1 MRRGPI
7 TVGAAAVAMAILFVA
22 CGNVSSD
29 SSSTEGGATAEGV
42 DAGDISAAADGR
54 PLPEQGD
61 PVEGDRR
68 VVYTARLRLR
78 VDDPRAS
85 ADEAADVAEEA
96 GGDLDSQSEDADDEV
111 QLTVRVPSDAFDE
124 VVDELI
130 SLGTLLDRTV
140 DTEDVTDQVVD
151 LEGRLANAQASVERL
166 RLLFDEAASVDQV
179 VAVEAALSEREAE
192 VEGLAGQ
199 LQVLEDQA
207 DRSTI
212 TVTFTREGEPEVNDD
227 IPGFLQG
234 LENGWIA
241 FRNVL
246 AVGVTVVGFLLPFL
260 LVAVPVG
267 LVLRW
272 WVRRQRRNR
281 PAQPTGSYA
290 HPQPA
295 PVPAASAPHPPSAS
309 TADESSSPTDPPG
322 P

>member
-1 MRRGPI
+1 MI
-7 TVGAAAVAMAILFVA
+7 ALAILLVG
-22 CGNVSSD
+22 CGGVSRD
-29 SSSTEGGATAEGV
+29 SSSSDGGGTAEGV
-42 DAGDISAAADGR
+42 DAQEVQAASDGR

-61 PVEGDRR
+61 PVVGDRR

-85 ADEAADVAEEA
+85 ADEAADIADEA

-111 QLTVRVPSDAFDE
+111 QLTVRVPSGTFDQ
-124 VVDELI
+124 VMDELVT
-130 SLGTLLDRTV
+130 LGTLLDRSV
-140 DTEDVTDQVVD
+140 DTEDVTDRVVD
-151 LEGRLANAQASVERL
+151 LQGRLANARASVERL
-166 RLLFDEAASVDQV
+166 RALFADAASVDQV
-179 VAVEAALSEREAE
+179 VAVEAALSQREAE

-199 LQVLEDQA
+199 LKALEDQA

-212 TVTFTREGEPEVNDD
+212 TVTFTREGEPAVNDD

-234 LENGWIA
+234 LENGWVA
-241 FRNVL
+241 FRDVV
-246 AVGVTVVGFLLPFL
+246 AVGVTVIGFVLPFL
-260 LVAVPVG
+260 LIAVPLG

-281 PAQPTGSYA
+281 PERPAGPYV

-309 TADESSSPTDPPG
+309 TADESSSPSDPPG